1 MARELKDPEP
11 SRRRLGMGLRE
22 RLAGLDLGPAP
33 DLPREPKYRSGG
45 SSTSIA
51 E

>member
-22 RLAGLDLGPAP
+22 RLAGLDLGPTP